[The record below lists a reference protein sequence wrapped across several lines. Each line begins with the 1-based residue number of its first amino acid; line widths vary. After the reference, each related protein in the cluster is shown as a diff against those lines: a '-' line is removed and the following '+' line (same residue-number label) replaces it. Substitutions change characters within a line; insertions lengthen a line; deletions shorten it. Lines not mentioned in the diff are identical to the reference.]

1 MSKPLHVR
9 GKAAYSISN
18 QLRHTC
24 ACSFEARAAERA
36 AAKAKAEEEASIAA
50 ANAEELARSL
60 SGASVRPNPAAETT
74 SVAKSKKTA
83 DDDADLDA
91 YLMGA
96 LGSDD
101 EAGGTLQTHIP
112 FFFQNVL

>member
-1 MSKPLHVR
+1 M
-9 GKAAYSISN
+9 
-18 QLRHTC
+18 
-24 ACSFEARAAERA
+24 
-36 AAKAKAEEEASIAA
+36 
-50 ANAEELARSL
+50 

-74 SVAKSKKTA
+74 SAAKSKKTA

-101 EAGGTLQTHIP
+101 EAGGTLQTYIP
-112 FFFQNVL
+112 FSFLRMFYNSMKKLCGTK